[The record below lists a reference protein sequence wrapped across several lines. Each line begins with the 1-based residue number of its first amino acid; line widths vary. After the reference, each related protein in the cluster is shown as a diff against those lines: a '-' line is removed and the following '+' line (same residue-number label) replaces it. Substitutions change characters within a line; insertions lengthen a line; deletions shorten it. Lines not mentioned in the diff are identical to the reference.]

1 MGVPLRKN
9 VQFQLLWAGG
19 TVSQLGTQLTTYA
32 MPLLILAVTGS
43 YFWAGVI
50 AGVRATALIIAQMPA
65 GVWIDRWD
73 RGKILISSQTTQ
85 AVAIAAMAANVV
97 TGQNSVPLFIALAAV
112 DGVCTAFTGPAR
124 SAAIKSVV
132 PPDQLRT
139 AFAQEEAR
147 GHVAWLAGPSLG
159 ALLYGFGRAVPFV
172 ADAVSFLVAAVC
184 AWFAKIPA
192 RTEARPRQRMRHDL
206 RDAWT
211 WLWQQRGLRNLMAI
225 VLVMN
230 LVGIASMIPVV
241 AVVKER
247 GGPDWLVGLVL
258 TGTGVGGV
266 LGALISPRVAVTP
279 ARLMVAVP
287 AVFGVSNLA
296 MALPFGA
303 WWPFVPLMVT
313 AIATPLLNVSVN
325 AMFTAMVPDDLMG
338 RMDAVLTFA
347 SRALT
352 PLAPVLGA
360 FAADLVGGA
369 VALLAFGALM
379 LLMALVAVF
388 TDLRTSVPQQS

>member
-19 TVSQLGTQLTTYA
+19 AVSQLGTQLTTYA

-50 AGVRATALIIAQMPA
+50 AGVRATTLILAQMPA

-73 RGKILISSQTTQ
+73 RGKVLVWSQTTQ
-85 AVAIAAMAANVV
+85 AVAIATMATNVV
-97 TGQNSVPLFIALAAV
+97 TGLNSIPLFIALAAV
-112 DGVCTAFTGPAR
+112 DGACTAFTGPAR
-124 SAAIKSVV
+124 STAIKAVV

-147 GHVAWLAGPSLG
+147 GHVAWLAGPPLG

-172 ADAVSFLVAAVC
+172 ADALSFLVAAVC
-184 AWFAKIPA
+184 AWFARIPK
-192 RTEARPRQRMRHDL
+192 RTEQRPRRQMRHDL
-206 RDAWT
+206 REAWT
-211 WLWQQRGLRNLMAI
+211 WLWHQRGLRNLMAI

-230 LVGIASMIPVV
+230 LLGMASMIPVV
-241 AVVKER
+241 AVVKDR

-266 LGALISPRVAVTP
+266 LGALISPRVAAAP
-279 ARLMVAVP
+279 AVLMVAVP

-325 AMFTAMVPDDLMG
+325 AVFTAMVPDDLMG

-360 FAADLVGGA
+360 FAADVVGGA
-369 VALLAFGALM
+369 VALLASGALM
-379 LLMALVAVF
+379 LTMALAAVF
-388 TDLRTSVPQQS
+388 TDLRTPVPQQS

>member
-1 MGVPLRKN
+1 MGVPLGKN
-9 VQFQLLWAGG
+9 VQFQLLWFGG
-19 TVSQLGTQLTTYA
+19 AVSQLGTQLTTYA
-32 MPLLILAVTGS
+32 VPLLILAVTGS

-50 AGVRATALIIAQMPA
+50 AGVRATTLILAQMPA
-65 GVWIDRWD
+65 GVWVDRWD
-73 RGKILISSQTTQ
+73 RGKILIWSQTTQ
-85 AVAIAAMAANVV
+85 AVAVTVMAANVV
-97 TGQNSVPLFIALAAV
+97 TGLNSIPLFLVSAAV
-112 DGVCTAFTGPAR
+112 DGACTAFTGPAR

-132 PPDQLRT
+132 PPQEMKT

-147 GHVAWLAGPSLG
+147 GHVAWLAGPPLG

-192 RTEARPRQRMRHDL
+192 RIEQRPRRQMRHDL
-206 RDAWT
+206 REAWS
-211 WLWQQRGLRNLMAI
+211 WLWRRRGLRNLLTI
-225 VLVMN
+225 FLTLN
-230 LVGIASMIPVV
+230 LLGGASLIPVV

-258 TGTGVGGV
+258 TGIGVGGL
-266 LGALISPRVAVTP
+266 LGALISPRVTTSP
-279 ARLMVAVP
+279 DRLVVAVLT
-287 AVFGVSNLA
+287 VFGASNLA

-325 AMFTAMVPDDLMG
+325 AVFTAMIPDDLIG

-347 SRALT
+347 ARALT

-360 FAADLVGGA
+360 FAADVVGGA
-369 VALLAFGALM
+369 VALLAFGTLI
-379 LLMALVAVF
+379 LVTAAVAMF
-388 TDLRTSVPQQS
+388 TDLRTAQLQS